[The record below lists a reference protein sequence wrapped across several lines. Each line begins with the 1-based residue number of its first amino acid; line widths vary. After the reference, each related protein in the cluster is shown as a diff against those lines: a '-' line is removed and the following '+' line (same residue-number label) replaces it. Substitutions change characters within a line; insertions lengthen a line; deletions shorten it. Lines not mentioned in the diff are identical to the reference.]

1 LPYGINNYY
10 NGIIG
15 DWPRQSN
22 RLVSCIF
29 LRPGRFPSTHFIADN
44 RTRRTEKTDWW
55 RPQGRPSI
63 VKNSGNTVS
72 AKPSEN
78 ALPET
83 NLAAEFCG
91 VIGVGSFFRPV
102 VTSTKTR

>member
-1 LPYGINNYY
+1 LPYGINSDY

-15 DWPRQSN
+15 DWQRQSN

-29 LRPGRFPSTHFIADN
+29 LRPERLPSTYFIAGNLTHRGDSIAQS
-44 RTRRTEKTDWW
+44 RTLVT
-55 RPQGRPSI
+55 P
-63 VKNSGNTVS
+63 

-78 ALPET
+78 ALLET
-83 NLAAEFCG
+83 NLATEFCG